1 MPACLKGL
9 VMLCLWAL
17 SWGTAVSESVEPPA
31 DDLQTIDAEI
41 ALLKAQLAWEE
52 KSVERMAQAL
62 TTFRDHAK
70 ATQLPVSMTQRYRQL
85 RHRLEQLRQSNEP
98 VSSRSDQTFV
108 YDPTRT
114 LLLLPM
120 SGDFAQAG
128 QAVYDGIV
136 AARSKQGVNGEL
148 EVVDTAVFDQP
159 AQLTDWVSMRD
170 PTLIIGPLRASLVDQ
185 ALQWNQRIPM
195 LVLNTPSTDHRLPSS
210 PPEHVRVLSLSL
222 DKHRSLQ
229 QLTLETGAQHPLILW
244 QKKPVNAALKTH
256 FDQAWLKHQLETP
269 ERVLGVRLTQQVF
282 ERSSQRSLVKALNVR
297 LSQSRAGWLSRTLDR
312 SLAFEPRS
320 RADIDTVITVSD
332 SDHAIQV
339 SPLLNYFGRPDL
351 THFWLPSPL
360 PTVSEFRQTL
370 PDWQAT
376 SAILP
381 PFFARSVQP
390 KPPDAVDQHEVG
402 TFYAL
407 GETVVTVLKQGIHH
421 NQALIATPLGALK
434 RDLNGQYAFESQAYW
449 LDKGV
454 FEAFR
459 P

>member
-1 MPACLKGL
+1 LK
-9 VMLCLWAL
+9 V
-17 SWGTAVSESVEPPA
+17 
-31 DDLQTIDAEI
+31 IDAEI

-52 KSVERMAQAL
+52 KAVERMAQAL
-62 TTFRDHAK
+62 TSFRDHAK

-85 RHRLEQLRQSNEP
+85 RHHLEQLRQSGEP
-98 VSSRSDQTFV
+98 VLSRSDQAFA

-128 QAVYDGIV
+128 QAIYDGIV
-136 AARSKQGVNGEL
+136 AAWSKQGVIGEL

-159 AQLTDWVSMRD
+159 AQLIDWVSVRA
-170 PTLIIGPLRASLVDQ
+170 PTLIIGPLRSSLVDQ

-195 LVLNTPSTDHRLPSS
+195 LVLNTPSADGDLSS
-210 PPEHVRVLSLSL
+210 SRPEHVRVLSLSL
-222 DKHRSLQ
+222 NKRRSLQ
-229 QLTLETGAQHPLILW
+229 QLTRQTGARHPLILW
-244 QKKPVNAALKTH
+244 QKKPVNTLLKEH
-256 FDQAWLKHQLETP
+256 FDQAWLKHQVETP
-269 ERVLGVRLTQQVF
+269 ERADGVRLTQLVF

-297 LSQSRAGWLSRTLDR
+297 HSQGRAGWLSRTLGR

-320 RADIDTVITVSD
+320 REDIDTVITVSD
-332 SDHAIQV
+332 SAHAIQV

-390 KPPDAVDQHEVG
+390 ELPDAADQHQVG

-407 GETVVTVLKQGIHH
+407 GETVVTVLKQGIQH
-421 NQALIATPLGALK
+421 NQALISTPLGALK
-434 RDLNGQYAFESQAYW
+434 RDLNGQYAFEYQAYW